1 LEGLQKTAED
11 EAKLKAMGHDDRE
24 TAQDRMGRAA
34 AAAAETIAKKEAV
47 DAKVKALVDRSG
59 LKTEEALRAGIGH
72 GVLDAAAQAT
82 LQPLIAAKEAAEAK
96 LRNARDPKE
105 KEAAEKELADA
116 KAAIRGHAQE
126 HGYNANSVLDPRNFK
141 GLDPNLQ
148 KEAHQAFMERAQV
161 TDQMREDASK
171 LTDIAKEYGVS
182 VAALLTDPG
191 MAKKLKEAYGINVS
205 QMSKYYRSINAGG
218 NVVVSE
224 AEKKKIKEEIE
235 RRKQIEA
242 KPGEELGKLLKDVR
256 GMDKFGGFTKEA
268 LEEFNKQD
276 PAAKAEFSKAVTDLE
291 KLKKA
296 GFDVS
301 KISGMS
307 DDQVNAIAD
316 QETKRL
322 VQSVRSSGLMKK
334 VLGKAASGDQVT
346 KDDISAAGAEMT
358 RRKEKE
364 ALAKKEK
371 DASVVRLHSDTKLKG
386 TLDFV
391 AGGLVLNV
399 NPGEARNG

>member
-1 LEGLQKTAED
+1 LQKTAED
-11 EAKLKAMGHDDRE
+11 EAKLKAMDPITRGMAELAMRE
-24 TAQDRMGRAA
+24 AAKVAMGN
-34 AAAAETIAKKEAV
+34 IAKKEAV
-47 DAKVKALVDRSG
+47 DARITALTDRTK
-59 LKTEEALRAGIGH
+59 LKEEDLRAGIGA

-82 LQPLIAAKEAAEAK
+82 LQPLVAAKEAAEAK
-96 LRNARDPKE
+96 VRNAKDPKE

-141 GLDPNLQ
+141 GLEIGVQ
-148 KEAHQAFMERAQV
+148 KEAHQAFKERGLI
-161 TDQMREDASK
+161 TEEMRKDAAK
-171 LTDIAKEYGVS
+171 LTDIAKDHGVS
-182 VAALLTDPG
+182 VAALLNDPA

-205 QMSKYYRSINAGG
+205 QMSKYFREINAGG

-242 KPGEELGKLLKDVR
+242 KPGEELGKLLKDVD
-256 GMDKFGGFTKEA
+256 GMKKFGGFTKEA

-296 GFDVS
+296 G
-301 KISGMS
+301 ISPA
-307 DDQVNAIAD
+307 DIAKMTEAD
-316 QETKRL
+316 IAAKDPETKRL
-322 VQSVRSSGLMKK
+322 IESVRGSSLMKK
-334 VLGKAASGDQVT
+334 VLDKAAKGDQIT
-346 KDDISAAGAEMT
+346 KDDVSGAGAEMAKK
-358 RRKEKE
+358 KEKE
-364 ALAKKEK
+364 LLAKKEK
-371 DASVVRLHSDTKLKG
+371 DASVVRLHSDTKFRG
-386 TLDFV
+386 TLDF
-391 AGGLVLNV
+391 ADGGMNLVI